1 MTYLL
6 VKWEKSS
13 PDEPCLMYSEL
24 DDQRMERRKID
35 VYADG
40 RWGFADE
47 HEEVGGSGLG
57 EASTP
62 TVDHLNADSEYEA
75 EMIDKEEFE
84 KMWSA
89 RRRARIMTPFPSGD
103 GGGETS

>member
-6 VKWEKSS
+6 VKWKTAS
-13 PDEPCLMYSEL
+13 PDVPCVMYSEL

-47 HEEVGGSGLG
+47 HEEIGGSGLG

-62 TVDHLNADSEYEA
+62 TVDCLNADPEYEA
-75 EMIDKEEFE
+75 EAIDKEEFE
-84 KMWSA
+84 KLWSV
-89 RRRARIMTPFPSGD
+89 RRNARIMTPFPLD
-103 GGGETS
+103 NGGGEPS